1 MADINVERKR
11 SGPNFLP
18 WLLGLVLLAALIWV
32 LMRVMGGNDEETT
45 TTTTE
50 STTTT
55 ETAPA
60 TGTPAPTPAP

>member
-18 WLLGLVLLAALIWV
+18 WLLGLVLLAALIWGA
-32 LMRVMGGNDEETT
+32 MRFMGNDDDETT
-45 TTTTE
+45 TPTTTE

-55 ETAPA
+55 TS
-60 TGTPAPTPAP
+60 

>member
-11 SGPNFLP
+11 SGPNILP
-18 WLLGLVLLAALIWV
+18 WLLGLVLLAALIWGA
-32 LMRVMGGNDEETT
+32 MRFMGGDDEETTT

-55 ETAPA
+55 P
-60 TGTPAPTPAP
+60 

>member
-11 SGPNFLP
+11 SGPNILP
-18 WLLGLVLLAALIWV
+18 WLLGLVLLAALIWGATRF
-32 LMRVMGGNDEETT
+32 LGGGDETAT

-55 ETAPA
+55 T
-60 TGTPAPTPAP
+60 TPSP

>member
-11 SGPNFLP
+11 SGPNILP
-18 WLLGLVLLAALIWV
+18 WLLGLVLLAALIWGA
-32 LMRVMGGNDEETT
+32 MRFMGGNDEESTTT

-55 ETAPA
+55 PS
-60 TGTPAPTPAP
+60 P

>member
-11 SGPNFLP
+11 RGPNFLP
-18 WLLGLVLLAALIWV
+18 WLLGLVLLAALIWG
-32 LMRVMGGNDEETT
+32 LMRFMGNDGEREGTT

-55 ETAPA
+55 ETTPA
-60 TGTPAPTPAP
+60 SGTPAPTP

>member
-18 WLLGLVLLAALIWV
+18 WLLGLVLLGVLAWF
-32 LMRVMGGNDEETT
+32 LMRSMGGDDEGTT
-45 TTTTE
+45 TTDTTVGT
-50 STTTT
+50 S